1 MCWIKCCF
9 ISSAGGGHV
18 VKLDET
24 TSQRSLQCFP
34 SSRSSISVWLL
45 KSRFILFSILSYCH
59 VTAHYIRQQTN
70 KQTSFSAKKKRKDA
84 RTLQLENEPKVQV
97 RHRTLNT
104 LNFPAANIDLRR
116 RLRFIYFTDLFTPG
130 LSQSQSP
137 NDQLL
142 LAFRDSY
149 IMCIYSATVGEI
161 DCRESCPHAYGW
173 LTCVSDSVA
182 ASAPPANSD

>member
-1 MCWIKCCF
+1 M
-9 ISSAGGGHV
+9 
-18 VKLDET
+18 L
-24 TSQRSLQCFP
+24 QRIIFDS
-34 SSRSSISVWLL
+34 
-45 KSRFILFSILSYCH
+45 K
-59 VTAHYIRQQTN
+59 QTN
-70 KQTSFSAKKKRKDA
+70 KFSRQEKRKDA

-161 DCRESCPHAYGW
+161 DCRESCPHAYG
-173 LTCVSDSVA
+173 
-182 ASAPPANSD
+182 